1 MNPILMVPFII
12 APLVNV
18 IVSYTFFQ
26 LGLIPMIMAK
36 LPFTVFSP
44 IAAVISTNWTIM
56 AGVLV
61 LLNFVISL
69 MIYFSIFSRCSR
81 SSIYV
86 MKNKIEAG
94 PEEKKAGI
102 KYA

>member
-1 MNPILMVPFII
+1 MNPILMVPFIV

-69 MIYFSIFSRCSR
+69 MIYFPFFKMFEKQHLRDE
-81 SSIYV
+81 
-86 MKNKIEAG
+86 NKIEAG